1 MKDHDYS
8 HHEGH
13 HQNMETYINST
24 VRSGKAPSVEGY
36 KTHLEGFHN
45 KKIESVKTEKAK
57 AAKTQA
63 KNEALQH
70 VENNKKAFSKS
81 FQIHQHL
88 QKATDRLADALDS
101 NSKTSGFGT
110 SISGKESGGEGYVA
124 NGVKIVN
131 RPKISQQLLARSD
144 VLKGK
149 K

>member
-1 MKDHDYS
+1 M
-8 HHEGH
+8 
-13 HQNMETYINST
+13 
-24 VRSGKAPSVEGY
+24 
-36 KTHLEGFHN
+36 HN